1 MSSGSQKQGYKCSS
15 KDHENVDAVF
25 YCQKCETYMCN
36 KCENFHS
43 KLCQNHQTFKINI
56 DIKEIFT
63 GHCKEKGHFSTL
75 DYFCK
80 THNVLCCAECIIK
93 IKRIGKGQH
102 SDCQIYNIE
111 DIINEKKNK
120 LKENIYLLEKDS
132 TDYSNNNLMEIFE
145 KINKNKE
152 EIKLKIQ
159 KIFTKIRN
167 ILNNREDEL
176 LLEIEKIYQN
186 LIFNEN
192 IVKESE
198 NLSKNINIA
207 LQKGKAIFNEWNNND
222 KKDNNLKSTIND
234 CIILENNIKKINE
247 IKISIQQ
254 AKINCNNKIEF
265 IPKEENEI
273 NNNKIIEI
281 INNFGKIKFNM
292 EKAPIPNNNHNNG
305 GIKKPEITEE
315 EKIDPDNIKYLNTM
329 NVLNFK
335 IQKYETISKKIDG
348 RTPRELMQ
356 KIIKMRCK
364 RNNLDESLGSQ
375 IGPED
380 YLHLLRYTYSHDQ
393 KVLEYFKNNKDQ
405 KKWN

>member
-1 MSSGSQKQGYKCSS
+1 M
-15 KDHENVDAVF
+15 
-25 YCQKCETYMCN
+25 
-36 KCENFHS
+36 
-43 KLCQNHQTFKINI
+43 
-56 DIKEIFT
+56 
-63 GHCKEKGHFSTL
+63 
-75 DYFCK
+75 
-80 THNVLCCAECIIK
+80 
-93 IKRIGKGQH
+93 
-102 SDCQIYNIE
+102 
-111 DIINEKKNK
+111 
-120 LKENIYLLEKDS
+120 
-132 TDYSNNNLMEIFE
+132 
-145 KINKNKE
+145 
-152 EIKLKIQ
+152 
-159 KIFTKIRN
+159 
-167 ILNNREDEL
+167 
-176 LLEIEKIYQN
+176 
-186 LIFNEN
+186 
-192 IVKESE
+192 
-198 NLSKNINIA
+198 
-207 LQKGKAIFNEWNNND
+207 QKGKAIFNEWNNND

-234 CIILENNIKKINE
+234 CIIIENYIKKINE
-247 IKISIQQ
+247 IKISIQK

-273 NNNKIIEI
+273 NKIIEI

-335 IQKYETISKKIDG
+335 IQKYETISKNIDG

-375 IGPED
+375 IEPED

-405 KKWN
+405 EKMELVNERLPLIAKEIQELLEQMNINKNKK